1 MGSVPQ
7 SEKMVLSCWSCLPLD
22 SLPYCLKIFHLLCLS
37 PCRLSDLTDHVAVF
51 LEHTH
56 SHTTLM
62 AKINSKKDKGKEA
75 ASTEPEDTSTEQVAS
90 TSTSIPPMDDLNLW
104 DETAPSKDL
113 TTMVEW
119 LAPTFNKH
127 KGNLFRAVKGS
138 HQSQLHLDKMV
149 EKHDAGRFPEFIE
162 SLVAPKALDGLPGL
176 QPLWDG
182 VHSQYKEGLYQA
194 LLTSRQEKLS
204 TQYSSAISTMITKSL
219 VGDFKNLIAAKSQS
233 DPAHKSTFEAEGKAA
248 YNLFS
253 SSITH
258 WEQEAREQ
266 ALHFFQR
273 QRTQRDANESQA
285 LDSANVSD
293 MQFSNNCNTNTPSD
307 HCTNSYPATGI
318 QVPPLFTEGHLP
330 TQGKGKRS
338 RNGEGNFQRQPQRG
352 LQGKRISNKGK
363 GNVDTQ
369 LGSVTKP
376 KNRRLSKAH
385 KNRLKVRNKITED
398 LLNDQAE
405 LKIMKSNLR
414 KIGVAQKLVH
424 NLTGKAIPE
433 AALNC
438 LALGSKFIPVPK
450 PKPDT
455 LGLSMKLFRRTIRL
469 RHTFQ
474 DDGNNTIPD
483 YWIPS
488 SWNPPFLDQ
497 RRDIET
503 MLSIL
508 SQSLKPNTV
517 PTRSNINKNDIREYN
532 KLLYDHNTLVI
543 LADKNL
549 GYAVVTKSW
558 YIQRCLD
565 HLDSQSYVKVTEDYH
580 KGLEGKTTVNF
591 LIDSL
596 TNLVQEFQDHL
607 SIDEIKWILQKPID
621 EWEPMKFYI
630 TAKVHK
636 KPVKGRPI
644 VPSMTWMT
652 FHLSEWLANQL
663 NPLIPLTEWVLK
675 DSYDLLD
682 ALKQLNLTELPCATR
697 IASADV
703 DALYPSMD
711 INTGLELIKQFIE
724 DVNWGNRHKKDF
736 LLKAMEFVL
745 TKGYIAFQNDIYQQ
759 TNGAAM
765 GSPMI
770 PPYANIFMY
779 QLEKQTV
786 HKHKDSGTL
795 LLYKRFI
802 DDVLIITKDSN
813 IAELQGELNSLNPSI
828 KLTWTPPAKHCN
840 FLDIIV
846 TFKNNK
852 LCTSVYQK
860 QLNTYA
866 YLPFHSYHTT
876 SQKKGFIKGEAIRY
890 ARICTSEAD
899 FKLMIRLFT
908 LRLQRRG
915 YPLTFINR
923 SLGQVQHKDRL
934 KYTVSNNNAKK
945 SKVIPLLFKTEY
957 NPAVSHHN
965 VRTALN
971 QFTANIM
978 KLANTHPS
986 ISQRIT
992 ICYKVPPKL
1001 HRMSLKARKEKGL

>member
-1 MGSVPQ
+1 
-7 SEKMVLSCWSCLPLD
+7 
-22 SLPYCLKIFHLLCLS
+22 
-37 PCRLSDLTDHVAVF
+37 
-51 LEHTH
+51 
-56 SHTTLM
+56 M
-62 AKINSKKDKGKEA
+62 AKTKKSDTT
-75 ASTEPEDTSTEQVAS
+75 ASASIEEVTEQVAS
-90 TSTSIPPMDDLNLW
+90 TSTSTSSIPQVDGMQQNLW
-104 DETAPSKDL
+104 DETEPSKDL

-127 KGNLFRAVKGS
+127 KGNLFRAVKSS
-138 HQSQLHLDKMV
+138 HQSQLFLDKMV
-149 EKHDAGRFPEFIE
+149 EKHDAGRFPEFME
-162 SLVAPKALDGLPGL
+162 NLVAPKALEGLPSL
-176 QPLWDG
+176 QPLWDEI
-182 VHSQYKEGLYQA
+182 HSQYKENLYQA
-194 LLTSRQEKLS
+194 LLKTRQEKLA
-204 TQYSSAISTMITKSL
+204 TQYSPDISLMMVRSL
-219 VGDFKNLIAAKSQS
+219 IADCKNLVNAKIQS
-233 DPAHKSTFEAEGKAA
+233 DPAHKDTFEAEGRATF
-248 YNLFS
+248 NLFS

-266 ALHFFQR
+266 ALHLFQK
-273 QRTQRDANESQA
+273 QKTQRESYESQA

-293 MQFSNNCNTNTPSD
+293 IQSSSNCNTNPLLD
-307 HCTNSYPATGI
+307 HCTNSHPATGI
-318 QVPPLFTEGHLP
+318 QIPPLFTEGHLP
-330 TQGKGKRS
+330 HQGKGKGS
-338 RNGEGNFQRQPQRG
+338 RRTEGNIQGHPERG
-352 LQGKRISNKGK
+352 LQGKRRSKGK

-369 LGSVTKP
+369 PSSVTKP
-376 KNRRLSKAH
+376 KNRRLSKSQ
-385 KNRLKVRNKITED
+385 KNKLRVRNEIIED
-398 LLNDQAE
+398 LINERAE
-405 LKIMKSNLR
+405 LEMMKSNLR
-414 KIGVAQKLVH
+414 NIGVAQKLVH

-450 PKPDT
+450 SKPET
-455 LGLSMKLFRRTIRL
+455 LQLSMKLFRRTIRL

-474 DDGNNTIPD
+474 DDGDNTIPD

-508 SQSLKPNTV
+508 NQSLKPNTA
-517 PTRSNINKNDIREYN
+517 PTKSNINKKDIREYS
-532 KLLYDHNTLVI
+532 KLLNDQNTLVI

-558 YIQRCLD
+558 YIQKCLD
-565 HLDSQSYVKVTEDYH
+565 HLNSQSYVKVTRDYY
-580 KGLEGKTTVNF
+580 KGIDDKSTVSF
-591 LIDSL
+591 LVDSL
-596 TNLVQEFQDHL
+596 TNLVMEFQDHL
-607 SIDEIKWILQKPID
+607 SIDEIKWILQKPTL

-636 KPVKGRPI
+636 KPIKGRPI

-663 NPLIPLTEWVLK
+663 NPLIPATEWVLK
-675 DSYDLLD
+675 DTYDLLD
-682 ALKQLNLTELPCATR
+682 AFKQLNLTELPCTTR

-703 DALYPSMD
+703 EALYPSMD
-711 INTGLELIKQFIE
+711 INTGLQLIKQFIE
-724 DVNWGNRHKKDF
+724 DVNWGNRHKRDF

-745 TKGYIAFQNDIYQQ
+745 TKGYIAFQDDIYQQ

-786 HKHKDSGTL
+786 HKYKNLGTL
-795 LLYKRFI
+795 LLFKRFI
-802 DDVLIITKDSN
+802 DDVLIITTDSN
-813 IAELQGELNSLNPSI
+813 ITELQGELNSLHPSI
-828 KLTWTPPAKHCN
+828 KLTWTPPAKYCN
-840 FLDIIV
+840 FLDIV
-846 TFKNNK
+846 VSLKNNK

-890 ARICTSEAD
+890 ARICTSEGD
-899 FKLMIRLFT
+899 FKLMIKLFT

-915 YPLTFINR
+915 YPLTFINKA
-923 SLGQVQHKDRL
+923 LGQVQHKDRL
-934 KYTVSNNNAKK
+934 KYTVSSNNNSKK
-945 SKVIPLLFKTEY
+945 NKVIPLLFKTEY

-971 QFTANIM
+971 QFTANVM
-978 KLANTHPS
+978 KLANIHPS
-986 ISQRIT
+986 ISQKIT